1 VLSKHALLPDFYF
14 LATPQ
19 LMGDIA
25 LRIRLG
31 FFWCTPYVYC
41 LHSWCLF
48 LCDHIDTLFISG
60 MQYFCDFQM
69 CLLPVCGENQSEFC
83 VLSVQVSDIVLVSHS
98 PAMHVFVPVLPLMH
112 YRCCLVNMWCVSVAL
127 GGCSSIFSHCK
138 AVFRLCVYALS
149 NNGNGN
155 GGRGW

>member
-25 LRIRLG
+25 LRIRLV
-31 FFWCTPYVYC
+31 FFGAPRMCTVFIVDACFYVTI
-41 LHSWCLF
+41 L
-48 LCDHIDTLFISG
+48 TLFISG

-112 YRCCLVNMWCVSVAL
+112 YRCCLVNMWCISVAL

-138 AVFRLCVYALS
+138 AVFRLCVYTLS

-155 GGRGW
+155 GGCGW

>member
-1 VLSKHALLPDFYF
+1 MLSKHALLPDFYF

-31 FFWCTPYVYC
+31 FFGAPHMCTVFIVDACFYVTI
-41 LHSWCLF
+41 L
-48 LCDHIDTLFISG
+48 TLFISG

-98 PAMHVFVPVLPLMH
+98 PAMHIFVPVLPLMH
-112 YRCCLVNMWCVSVAL
+112 YRCCLVNM
-127 GGCSSIFSHCK
+127 
-138 AVFRLCVYALS
+138 
-149 NNGNGN
+149 
-155 GGRGW
+155 

>member
-31 FFWCTPYVYC
+31 FFGAPRMCTVFIVDACFYVTI
-41 LHSWCLF
+41 L
-48 LCDHIDTLFISG
+48 TLFISG

-155 GGRGW
+155 VGRGW